1 MLTNKIQKYIFKDI
15 IKNFLTILLTFTA
28 IAWTVRAVNFLDLII
43 EDGFSSLIYI
53 KYSILNLT
61 AILTRFTPLS
71 FLIGLLLTI
80 IKLEKQQEF
89 LILWTSGL
97 NKIKIANT
105 FILISILITLI
116 QILITFYLNP
126 FLLGKSRILL
136 KTHEDKEISSVL
148 KSNNFNDTFKGITF
162 FVEKKNENNELIN
175 IFVQDDNGVLN
186 LALDEIKSSK
196 KTIIIA
202 KKGIIKNNKLVL
214 FDGNIQTKN
223 NNAELKNFF
232 FEKTELN
239 IKNFNSR
246 TITDMKVQET
256 SSLDLINCIFEI
268 KKIKLNNCN
277 DKNDKRESIEQVSR
291 RIIKPLY
298 ITLIAIFSS
307 FLLIYKKE
315 KRSAFVKKYFIFFIT
330 FSTLVI
336 SEILLKFSGASKFNF
351 LIYMLLPFI
360 LFFIIYIMLIITF
373 KNEKISL

>member
-1 MLTNKIQKYIFKDI
+1 MLTNKIQKYILKDI

-43 EDGFSSLIYI
+43 EDGFNPFVYF

-105 FILISILITLI
+105 FIFISLLITLI
-116 QILITFYLNP
+116 QILMTFYLNP
-126 FLLGKSRILL
+126 FLLSKSRMLL
-136 KTHEDKEISSVL
+136 KTQEDKEISSVL
-148 KSNNFNDTFKGITF
+148 RSNNFNDSFDGITF
-162 FVEKKNENNELIN
+162 FIEKKNENNELIN
-175 IFVQDDNGVLN
+175 IFVQDDNGALN
-186 LALDEIKSSK
+186 LVLDEIKSPK
-196 KTIIIA
+196 KTIIVA
-202 KKGIIKNNKLVL
+202 KKGIVKNSKLVL
-214 FDGNIQTKN
+214 FEGNIQTTN
-223 NNAELKNFF
+223 NNDELKNFF

-246 TITDMKVQET
+246 TITEMKVQET
-256 SSLDLINCIFEI
+256 SSLDLLNCIFEV
-268 KKIKLNNCN
+268 KINLNNCN
-277 DKNDKRESIEQVSR
+277 DKNDKRESIEHISR

-298 ITLIAIFSS
+298 ITLIAILSS

-315 KRSAFVKKYFIFFIT
+315 KKSAFVKKYFIFFIT

-336 SEILLKFSGASKFNF
+336 SEILLKFSGASTFNF
-351 LIYMLLPFI
+351 LTYILLPII
-360 LFFIIYIMLIITF
+360 LFFITYIILFITF

>member
-15 IKNFLTILLTFTA
+15 IRNFLTILLTFTA

-43 EDGFSSLIYI
+43 EDGFNPYIYF
-53 KYSILNLT
+53 KYSILNFS

-105 FILISILITLI
+105 FILISVLITLI
-116 QILITFYLNP
+116 QTLITFYLNP
-126 FLLGKSRILL
+126 FLLSKSRILL
-136 KTHEDKEISSVL
+136 KTQEDKELSSVL
-148 KSNNFNDTFKGITF
+148 RSNNFNDSFKGITF
-162 FVEKKNENNELIN
+162 FIEKKNENNELIN
-175 IFVQDDNGVLN
+175 IFVQDNNGALN
-186 LALDEIKSSK
+186 LALDEIKSSNQ
-196 KTIIIA
+196 TIIIA

-214 FDGNIQTKN
+214 LDGNMQTKN
-223 NNAELKNFF
+223 NKAELKNFF

-239 IKNFNSR
+239 IKSFNSR
-246 TITDMKVQET
+246 TITQMKVQET
-256 SSLDLINCIFEI
+256 SSLNLLNCIFEI
-268 KKIKLNNCN
+268 KKMNLNNCN
-277 DKNDKRESIEQVSR
+277 DKNDKRESIEQISR
-291 RIIKPLY
+291 RMVKPLY
-298 ITLIAIFSS
+298 ITLIGIFSS

-315 KRSAFVKKYFIFFIT
+315 KKSAFIKKYFIFFISFT
-330 FSTLVI
+330 TLVF
-336 SEILLKFSGASKFNF
+336 SEILLKFSGASMLNF